1 MANAVTTVPPVPIP
15 EELQKRL
22 AAVGRA
28 QRFID
33 KNRDALI
40 VEAAED
46 GGSLREIA
54 ELVGLSHTGVR
65 KIIERKK

>member
-1 MANAVTTVPPVPIP
+1 MAEVVATVPAVPLP

-40 VEAAED
+40 VEAAEA

-65 KIIERKK
+65 KIVNR